1 MPQLGLGLRANVS
14 GVSLIDVDA
23 AAYFTRAG
31 VTDATAKAQI
41 NEFVKGVKALGL
53 YNNMVCWPLRSDQNA
68 SSGTTQYSLGGYGI
82 YNGTLVGSPTRG
94 ANGIAFDGSKIMT
107 TSGLLHNPSTTNSSL
122 VAVVSSSEILSTVV
136 IVEMNNGA
144 SAGVRIRR
152 DTPIRYGISAINSG
166 NTQDITSVSN
176 SATLNVFAFLA
187 GSFSTTQQ
195 FAVADGVQSPIATN
209 TLGNA
214 NTISFQLGLAAANFT
229 GTNAFASYFAS
240 TALTLAQ
247 TESLRS
253 LYKTTLG
260 TGLGLP

>member
-1 MPQLGLGLRANVS
+1 MYLGLGLRLGSSTVTGFDA
-14 GVSLIDVDA
+14 DA
-23 AAYFTRAG
+23 AAYFERAG
-31 VTDATAKAQI
+31 VTDATAKNQI
-41 NEFVKGVKALGL
+41 NAFVKGTKDLNL
-53 YNNMVCWPLRSDQNA
+53 YNNMVCWPLRSTQNA
-68 SSGTTQYSLGGYGI
+68 SSGTTQYSLGGYGV

-94 ANGIAFDGSKIMT
+94 ASGINFDGSKLMT
-107 TSGLLHNPSTTNSSL
+107 TSGLFHNPSTTNSSL
-122 VAVVSSSEILSTVV
+122 LAVVSSSEVTNTVV
-136 IVEMNNGA
+136 IVEMNNG
-144 SAGVRIRR
+144 SSTGVRIRR
-152 DTPIRYGISAINSG
+152 DTPIKYGISVVNSVG
-166 NTQDITSVSN
+166 IQEITSVTN

-195 FAVADGVQSPIATN
+195 FVVADGTQSSISTA

-214 NTISFQLGLAAANFT
+214 NTTSFQLGLAAANFT

-260 TGLGLP
+260 TGLSLP